1 MKIKW
6 FSRNMRKC
14 LLYTFV
20 QESKDEQWKRA
31 MDYLNVV
38 NELNYMTQIVI
49 MLYEDPNKVT
59 EFLICMSCSV
69 AKLCPTLKRHELQNS
84 RLPCPSLSPWVCSN
98 SCPLSQWC
106 YPTISSSLVPFSSCL
121 QSFPASGSFPMS
133 QHFVSGGQSI
143 GASAAVL
150 PVIVQ
155 SWFPL
160 RLTGLISFLSKGLSR
175 ALSSTTVR
183 KCQFFNAQPYLWSS
197 SHILTWLLEKL

>member
-1 MKIKW
+1 
-6 FSRNMRKC
+6 MRKC

-59 EFLICMSCSV
+59 EFLICMCCSV
-69 AKLCPTLKRHELQNS
+69 AKSSPTFWNAMNCRTPGF
-84 RLPCPSLSPWVCSN
+84 PCPSLSPWVCSN
-98 SCPLSQWC
+98 LCPLSRWRH
-106 YPTISSSLVPFSSCL
+106 PTISSSVVPFSSCPR
-121 QSFPASGSFPMS
+121 SFPASGSFPLS
-133 QHFVSGGQSI
+133 QCFTSGGQSI

-160 RLTGLISFLSKGLSR
+160 WLTGLISFLSKGLSR
-175 ALSSTTVR
+175 VLSSTTVQ
-183 KCQFFNAQPYLWSS
+183 KCPLFHAQPYLWSS
-197 SHILTWLLEKL
+197 SHIHTWLLEKP